1 MTLMS
6 KICGVSTST
15 VLDYIIN
22 HPYSPALIGF
32 IVNFSKSKRYV
43 KIERLKKLLI
53 IDKKKCKFVAVLVK
67 PDNNDLEKIKDLPFD
82 YYQIYDCNP
91 EEIKFIK
98 EKYNKK
104 IISAITVEKKE
115 DVSKYKN
122 FVSISDIILFD
133 SKGYEK
139 SLSYDHNLLN
149 EVPNNINKMIAGNI
163 QFDDDIEKF
172 RNICKYIDI
181 SGGLETS
188 GVKDISKIDIF
199 LNKIKQLNNETKKRY
214 SINRST

>member
-43 KIERLKKLLI
+43 KNEELKKLLI

-91 EEIKFIK
+91 GEIKFIK

-104 IISAITVEKKE
+104 IISAITVENKE

-149 EVPNNINKMIAGNI
+149 EIPNNINKMIAGNI

-188 GVKDISKIDIF
+188 GIKDISKIDIF

-214 SINRST
+214 PINRST

>member
-1 MTLMS
+1 MS

-15 VLDYIIN
+15 ILDYLIN
-22 HPYSPALIGF
+22 HPYSPTLIGF

-43 KIERLKKLLI
+43 KNDKLKKLLI

-67 PDNNDLEKIKDLPFD
+67 PDYNDLEKIKDLPFD

-91 EEIKFIK
+91 EEIKSIK
-98 EKYNKK
+98 KKYNKK

-115 DVSKYKN
+115 DVNKYKN

-188 GVKDISKIDIF
+188 GIKDISKIDIF